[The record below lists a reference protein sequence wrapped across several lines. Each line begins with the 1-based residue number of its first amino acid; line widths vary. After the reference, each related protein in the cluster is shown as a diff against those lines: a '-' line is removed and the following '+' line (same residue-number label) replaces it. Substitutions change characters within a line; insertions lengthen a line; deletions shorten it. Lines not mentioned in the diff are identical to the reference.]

1 MKGGQGF
8 KMQVLRY
15 IVFHD
20 NFEAIF
26 FNQILHQV
34 LVWKQSFFKVTYYGN
49 IFYESQNFVVFSP
62 SVHVPPSKKGTYFI
76 QCSMWDQGIYIKLIQ
91 PNCVH

>member
-8 KMQVLRY
+8 KMQVRH

-26 FNQILHQV
+26 FNQILHKV
-34 LVWKQSFFKVTYYGN
+34 LTWKQSVFKVTYYG
-49 IFYESQNFVVFSP
+49 SQNFVAFSP
-62 SVHVPPSKKGTYFI
+62 SVHVPSSKKGIYFI
-76 QCSMWDQGIYIKLIQ
+76 QCSMWDQDIY
-91 PNCVH
+91 

>member
-8 KMQVLRY
+8 KMQVLRH

-49 IFYESQNFVVFSP
+49 IFYESQNFVVFSQ
-62 SVHVPPSKKGTYFI
+62 SVYVPPSKKGMYFI
-76 QCSMWDQGIYIKLIQ
+76 QCSMWDQGI
-91 PNCVH
+91 